1 MDLSISIVSWNTR
14 DILDQCLASVY
25 DTADGLKLEVI
36 VVDNAS
42 IDGSADMV
50 REKYP
55 RAIVIA
61 NTENRGFA
69 AANNQAL
76 EIARGRYF
84 LLLNPDTVCRPGA
97 LETLIGF
104 MDSKPRCGAAGP
116 MVLNPDGSLQY
127 SWARFPSFWNEIRGK
142 LDRRIAGVSQVPKTP
157 DEVRA
162 LGAFRVD
169 WVGGC
174 CLMARRD
181 AIAQVGP
188 MDESLFMY
196 CEETDWCMRF
206 SKAGWEVW
214 VEPAA
219 EIIHFGGQSSA
230 QIPEEA
236 ARRLRASKKRYFEKH
251 CGRCRGFAL
260 WSALSMRSLAKRI
273 LKGDQ

>member
-14 DILDQCLASVY
+14 DVLDQCLESVY
-25 DTADGLKLEVI
+25 ATVGGTDFEVI

-42 IDGSADMV
+42 SDGSADMV
-50 REKYP
+50 SRKYP
-55 RAIVIA
+55 QATLIR
-61 NTENRGFA
+61 NTENRGFT

-76 EIARGRYF
+76 EIAQGRYF
-84 LLLNPDTVCRPGA
+84 LLLNPDTICKPGA
-97 LETLIGF
+97 LVGLVKF
-104 MDSKPRCGAAGP
+104 LDDNPRCGAVGP

-127 SWARFPSFWNEIRGK
+127 SWARFPTFWNEARGK
-142 LDRRIAGVSQVPKTP
+142 LDRRINGVPTIPKTP
-157 DEVRA
+157 SEVRA

-181 AIAQVGP
+181 AIDQVGP

-196 CEETDWCMRF
+196 CEETDWCKRF
-206 SKAGWEVW
+206 ADAGWEVW

-230 QIPEEA
+230 QVVGKA
-236 ARRLRASKKRYFEKH
+236 AGLLRRSKRRYFEKH
-251 CGRCRGFAL
+251 CGRYRGLVL
-260 WSALSMRSLAKRI
+260 WAVLSVRSLAKRV
-273 LKGDQ
+273 LNG